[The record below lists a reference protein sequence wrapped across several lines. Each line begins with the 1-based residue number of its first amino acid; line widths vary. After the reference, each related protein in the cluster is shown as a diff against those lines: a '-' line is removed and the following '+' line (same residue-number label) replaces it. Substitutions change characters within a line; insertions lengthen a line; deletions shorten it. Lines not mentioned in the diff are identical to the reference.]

1 MAPSAYKDS
10 AAICACRSPVLVSIS
25 LWSSWW
31 LANVM
36 KAALYYMSVVPSVT
50 LCWSFCLNECQ
61 HFQMGIEWRLLCS
74 RRQATMLLNI
84 MLHFTDHMLVCQ
96 VPYTMLRTEVFFYS
110 SDISTSGSKTKDSF
124 WTELYYS
131 ITDAIVSCLFTF
143 TSCHVTYSDL
153 YYTRFH
159 KMICSKCP
167 IVR

>member
-96 VPYTMLRTEVFFYS
+96 VPYTMLRTEVFS
-110 SDISTSGSKTKDSF
+110 IHLTSQRQGVKQRTISGRNCIILSQMQLSHVCSLLLHVMSRAVIYIIQGSIKWS
-124 WTELYYS
+124 
-131 ITDAIVSCLFTF
+131 AANAQ
-143 TSCHVTYSDL
+143 
-153 YYTRFH
+153 
-159 KMICSKCP
+159 
-167 IVR
+167 